1 MKKTFYI
8 LLLLL
13 LSNCTENKETV
24 QTKQPL
30 PAVIADEWLV
40 HGGNYKENRH
50 SSLKQISTK
59 NVQDLELQWVY
70 ELGAKRGLEAT
81 PLVQDGV
88 LYFTGDWSK
97 VFAVDARTG
106 EEIWMYDPEV
116 PKTYGRKACCDVVNR
131 GVAIYK
137 NKIISGTLDGRLIAL
152 DKMTGKPLWEQL
164 TVDQSRDYTITGA
177 PRIVKGQVLIGNGGA
192 DYNAR
197 GYVSAYDAETGVM
210 NWRFYTVPGD
220 PAKPYENPILE
231 QAATTWNGD
240 VYWKYGGG
248 GTVWDAIVY
257 DTELNTV
264 YIGTGNGSPWNAEQR
279 SPGGGD
285 NLFLS
290 SIVALEPE
298 TGKYKWHYQ
307 VNPRE
312 TWDYTATQP
321 IILADLE
328 IAGKQRKV
336 LMQAPK
342 NGFFY
347 VIDRTNGE
355 FISAEPYTYQNWAK
369 GIDTKT
375 GRPIEE
381 PYARYNKEAFRSKNI
396 ELYPSPVG
404 GHSWQPMAFNPS
416 TQLVYIPTVIRGV
429 AYAHNED
436 WAYNQRGGIG
446 SGNGWNMAAAFDFS
460 RPTLAAEKKPNKNY
474 GRLIAWNPI
483 TQKMAWAVDHELYWN
498 GGVLST
504 AGDLVF
510 HGAADG
516 YLRAHDAQTGKVL
529 WEKDLKTGMIAPPIS
544 YSIDGEQYIAIL
556 VGWGGI
562 SGMQEKAT
570 ETVYYGKLYTFK
582 LNGTGTYPDYP
593 TTPKKEYIQVARTVQ
608 PENVAAGG
616 LLYKQYCAVCHGKPG
631 TGAGSMPDL
640 TMSSESIFN
649 NYTKI
654 LKEGALLP
662 LGMPNFGTEITDEEV
677 EQLKDF
683 IWAVAQ
689 SKNN

>member
-1 MKKTFYI
+1 MKNSFYI

-13 LSNCTENKETV
+13 FSNCTDNKDTV
-24 QTKQPL
+24 KVAQSL
-30 PAVIADEWLV
+30 PAILSEEWLV
-40 HGGNYKENRH
+40 HGGNYQENRH
-50 SSLKQISTK
+50 SELSQINVE
-59 NVQDLELQWVY
+59 NVQELALEWVY
-70 ELGAKRGLEAT
+70 ELGTKRGLEAT
-81 PLVQDGV
+81 PLMENGV

-97 VFAVDARTG
+97 VYAVDARTG
-106 EEIWMYDPEV
+106 EEIWIYDPAV
-116 PKTYGRKACCDVVNR
+116 PKAYGRKACCDVVNR
-131 GVAIYK
+131 GVALHE
-137 NKIISGTLDGRLIAL
+137 NKVISGTLDGRLIGL
-152 DKMTGKPLWEQL
+152 DKTTGKLLWETL

-197 GYVSAYDAETGVM
+197 GYVSAYDAKTGTL

-220 PAKPYENPILE
+220 PSKPYEQPILAE
-231 QAATTWNGD
+231 AATTWNGD

-257 DTELNTV
+257 DPELNTV
-264 YIGTGNGSPWNAEQR
+264 YIGTGNGAPWNAEQR

-307 VNPRE
+307 VNPGD

-321 IILADLE
+321 IILADIE
-328 IAGKQRKV
+328 IEGSTRKV

-355 FISAEPYTYQNWAK
+355 FISAAPYTYQNWAK
-369 GIDTKT
+369 GIDEET
-375 GRPIEE
+375 GRPIEAS
-381 PYARYNKEAFRSKNI
+381 YARYNKQAYQDKNI
-396 ELYPSPVG
+396 EISPSPVG

-416 TQLVYIPTVIRGV
+416 TGLVYIPTVIRGI
-429 AYAHNED
+429 AYAHNKN

-460 RPTLAAEKKPNKNY
+460 RPTLTDEKKPNRNY
-474 GRLIAWNPI
+474 GRLIAWNPVE
-483 TQKMAWAVDHELYWN
+483 QKMAWAIDHELYWN

-504 AGDLVF
+504 AGGLVF

-516 YLRAHDAQTGKVL
+516 HLRAHDAQTGKVL
-529 WEKDLKTGMIAPPIS
+529 WEKDLKTGILAPPIT
-544 YSIDGEQYIAIL
+544 YVLDGEQYISLL

-562 SGMQEKAT
+562 SGMQSKLT
-570 ETVYYGKLYTFK
+570 ETVYSGKLYTFK
-582 LNGTGTYPDYP
+582 LNGTGRYPDYP
-593 TTPKKEYIQVARTVQ
+593 KPPKKEYLKLARNVK
-608 PENVAAGG
+608 PENVATGA
-616 LLYKQYCAVCHGKPG
+616 LLYKQYCAVCHGQPG

-640 TMSSESIFN
+640 TMSRESIFN
-649 NYTKI
+649 AYTKI

-662 LGMPNFGTEITDEEV
+662 LGMPNFGDEIAGEEV

-683 IWAVAQ
+683 IWSVAQ
-689 SKNN
+689 SKRN